1 MLRRM
6 KDELTKYKTENAT
19 LQNEL
24 AGARSGAV
32 PAGEAAGEAA
42 KDIEALR
49 TRLADVTRQSE
60 EIALENRELERR

>member
-1 MLRRM
+1 
-6 KDELTKYKTENAT
+6 
-19 LQNEL
+19 
-24 AGARSGAV
+24 V